1 MKELFAFI
9 GVIAC
14 ILLGITTMRDIP
26 ILGIMII
33 IGSVLFASYMLSQIE
48 ESKTQER
55 RRKEED
61 IRCRRQNDYEL
72 QIKKEKR
79 AEVQFLAKKYPEAT
93 KYYFKRH
100 WGIVKSEI
108 LDDDITYDKVDILLS
123 HKSSY
128 ESDEQLFNTSSKA
141 IQVAENNVKHE
152 VKQLFRTLKIEEKKP
167 KLKVERKAKVEAK
180 RKAKEDATTISGPEK
195 PTLPKNIKEKR
206 AEALLLAKKYPKA
219 MRRLFMRRWGIER
232 ILIEEKDIKD
242 ISENKLDVL
251 ISYINYEKDE
261 QELND
266 ALNEEHDVALAKQ
279 KEKKAYYERL
289 SKEDKKWIAKEEA
302 ERKARE
308 KAQRKVKEEA
318 ERKAKKEIECKAD
331 EKVEAKKRKIARD
344 ETVKRAIENIKKR
357 EEAQRKARE
366 ETERKVKEEAQ
377 RKAREEAQRKAREE
391 AERKAREEAE
401 RKAIKKKLLDK
412 VSNWKL
418 LFCELHYNY
427 LLNYY
432 PTTCNFEATQDE
444 WDDRWIVWNF
454 KNTPGKTSVTAHDR
468 VLKSVIPQIKAKLQS
483 TFGNYLLT
491 QITLVCIPAS
501 SEEKT
506 RARYEEFSTRL
517 CSETGMINAYNHMH
531 VISASQEKKFGGTG
545 ITAKNVD
552 FESGYFNG
560 KYVLL
565 FDDVI
570 TKGESMLRFKN
581 KMESLGATV
590 IAGFS
595 IGRTKHERE

>member
-1 MKELFAFI
+1 M
-9 GVIAC
+9 
-14 ILLGITTMRDIP
+14 
-26 ILGIMII
+26 
-33 IGSVLFASYMLSQIE
+33 
-48 ESKTQER
+48 
-55 RRKEED
+55 
-61 IRCRRQNDYEL
+61 

-377 RKAREEAQRKAREE
+377 RKAREEA
-391 AERKAREEAE
+391 ERKAREEAE

>member
-366 ETERKVKEEAQ
+366 ETERKIKEEAQ
-377 RKAREEAQRKAREE
+377 
-391 AERKAREEAE
+391 RKAREEAE

>member
-302 ERKARE
+302 ERKA
-308 KAQRKVKEEA
+308 
-318 ERKAKKEIECKAD
+318 KKEIECKAD

-377 RKAREEAQRKAREE
+377 
-391 AERKAREEAE
+391 RKAREEAE

>member
-366 ETERKVKEEAQ
+366 E
-377 RKAREEAQRKAREE
+377 
-391 AERKAREEAE
+391 AE

>member
-377 RKAREEAQRKAREE
+377 RKAREEA
-391 AERKAREEAE
+391 E

>member
-308 KAQRKVKEEA
+308 KAQRKVIEEA

-377 RKAREEAQRKAREE
+377 RKAREEA
-391 AERKAREEAE
+391 ERKAREEAE

-412 VSNWKL
+412 VSNWIL

-432 PTTCNFEATQDE
+432 PTTCNFEAAQDE

>member
-366 ETERKVKEEAQ
+366 E
-377 RKAREEAQRKAREE
+377 

>member
-377 RKAREEAQRKAREE
+377 RKAREET
-391 AERKAREEAE
+391 E